1 MTTTLNNEQQVKNV
15 LGIDSWRNLSKEKIM
30 EFVSLIPNMD
40 KEVAISIVNQFPAYT
55 EMAKCM
61 IAELGK
67 TCDKA
72 MSENT
77 SSQNQVLA
85 GYRKTI
91 DTLAELVNRDDIS
104 PEERAEITRLM
115 IEVADKMAA
124 KDTENKEFL
133 AWTIKAG
140 GYLVL
145 CLVVVGGAILGINIK
160 GRAIPV
166 MPR

>member
-1 MTTTLNNEQQVKNV
+1 
-15 LGIDSWRNLSKEKIM
+15 
-30 EFVSLIPNMD
+30 
-40 KEVAISIVNQFPAYT
+40 
-55 EMAKCM
+55 
-61 IAELGK
+61 
-67 TCDKA
+67 

-91 DTLAELVNRDDIS
+91 DTLAELVSRDDIS
-104 PEERAEITRLM
+104 PEERAEITRQM

-140 GYLVL
+140 GYFIL